1 MGQLTGRN
9 FLITHAADVGSL
21 FHAAVAAAPHR

>member
-9 FLITHAADVGSL
+9 FLITHAADVGAL
-21 FHAAVAAAPHR
+21 FRAATAAALPR

>member
-9 FLITHAADVGSL
+9 FLITHAADVGAL
-21 FHAAVAAAPHR
+21 FRAAAAAAPPR